1 MGKVY
6 TRFLTKNGA
15 KTLPDQIC
23 NSHDLSVLQSIE
35 KEKEKFDA
43 DHS

>member
-6 TRFLTKNGA
+6 TRFQT
-15 KTLPDQIC
+15 KTLLDHVC

-35 KEKEKFDA
+35 KEKEKIDA

>member
-6 TRFLTKNGA
+6 TRFQT
-15 KTLPDQIC
+15 KTLPDHVC

-35 KEKEKFDA
+35 KEKEKFYA